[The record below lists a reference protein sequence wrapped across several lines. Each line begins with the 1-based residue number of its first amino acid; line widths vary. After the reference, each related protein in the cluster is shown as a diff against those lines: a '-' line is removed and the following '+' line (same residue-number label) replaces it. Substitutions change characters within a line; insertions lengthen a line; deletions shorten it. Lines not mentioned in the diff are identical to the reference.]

1 LGQTSIMF
9 LVHPTLTEDEISQ
22 TNDAISNVLK
32 EATAR

>member
-22 TNDAISNVLK
+22 TTQAISSVLE
-32 EATAR
+32 EAISG